1 MGDSWSGGARLLG
14 LISSGSVGRGMSLGE
29 GDDEG
34 EREGSGT
41 EDRDKYCF
49 RHFTLGERFSLG
61 SSRCHPRSFVSCTVA
76 PSVTASVSS
85 PCVNL
90 P

>member
-1 MGDSWSGGARLLG
+1 MYHCPARLVPSGRQLGARLLG

-49 RHFTLGERFSLG
+49 GHFTVRTLLISQ
-61 SSRCHPRSFVSCTVA
+61 V
-76 PSVTASVSS
+76 
-85 PCVNL
+85 
-90 P
+90 